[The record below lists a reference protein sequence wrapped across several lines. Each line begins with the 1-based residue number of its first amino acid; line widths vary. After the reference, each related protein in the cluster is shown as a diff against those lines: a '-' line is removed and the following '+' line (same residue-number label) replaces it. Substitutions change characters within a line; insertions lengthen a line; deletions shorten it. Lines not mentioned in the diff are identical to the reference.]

1 MDRPRLLQ
9 RALWLSVIS
18 IVFSGLIGVTAAVVG
33 VSTGSL
39 SLLGFGLDA
48 AIDSVASVVLV
59 WRFRVELREPHRGE
73 RIEQVAEAVIGVVLL
88 LIAIYLVVGAVG
100 ALASGAQ
107 PEATTARTVLLV
119 VAVLALPPLAL
130 AKHRVARQ
138 LASRALRADSVLT
151 GVAALL
157 AGIGLVALVLSEVFG
172 LTWADAVG
180 ALFVAAILARE
191 GWIALELERSKYRL
205 LF

>member
-1 MDRPRLLQ
+1 MDRPRLLE
-9 RALWLSVIS
+9 RALWLSVVS
-18 IVFSGLIGVTAAVVG
+18 IVFSGLVGVVAVVVG

-48 AIDSVASVVLV
+48 AIDSVASIVLV

-73 RIEQVAEAVIGVVLL
+73 RIEEVAEAIIGAVLL
-88 LIAIYLVVGAVG
+88 LIAAYLVVGALG
-100 ALASGAQ
+100 ALVSGAI

-119 VAVLALPPLAL
+119 VAVLGLPPLAV
-130 AKHRVARQ
+130 AKYRTAKQ
-138 LASRALRADSVLT
+138 LESRALRADAVLT

-157 AGIGLVALVLSEVFG
+157 AGIGLAALVLSELLG

-180 ALFVAAILARE
+180 ALLVAAILARE
-191 GWIALELERSKYRL
+191 GWIALELVRTHRRL
-205 LF
+205 

>member
-1 MDRPRLLQ
+1 MDRPRLLE
-9 RALWLSVIS
+9 RALWLSVVS
-18 IVFSGLIGVTAAVVG
+18 IVFSGLVGVVAVVVG

-48 AIDSVASVVLV
+48 AIDSVASIVLV

-73 RIEQVAEAVIGVVLL
+73 RIEEVAEAIIGAVLL
-88 LIAIYLVVGAVG
+88 LIAAYLVIGAIS
-100 ALASGAQ
+100 ALVSGAT

-119 VAVLALPPLAL
+119 VAVLGLPPLAV
-130 AKHRVARQ
+130 AKYRTAKQ
-138 LASRALRADSVLT
+138 LESRALRADAVLT

-157 AGIGLVALVLSEVFG
+157 AGIGLAALVLSEVLG

-180 ALFVAAILARE
+180 ALLVAAILARE
-191 GWIALELERSKYRL
+191 GWIALELVRTHRRL
-205 LF
+205 

>member
-18 IVFSGLIGVTAAVVG
+18 IVFSGLIGLAAAVVG

-73 RIEQVAEAVIGVVLL
+73 RIEEVAEAIIGAVLL
-88 LIAIYLVVGAVG
+88 LIGAYLVIGAIG
-100 ALASGAQ
+100 ALTSGSQ
-107 PEATTARTVLLV
+107 PEASTARTVLLL
-119 VAVLALPPLAL
+119 VAVIGLPPLAV
-130 AKHRVARQ
+130 AKYRTASQ
-138 LASRALRADSVLT
+138 LGSRALRADAVLT

-157 AGIGLVALVLSEVFG
+157 AGISLAALLLSEVLG
-172 LTWADAVG
+172 LAWADAVG
-180 ALFVAAILARE
+180 ALLVAGILARE
-191 GWIALELERSKYRL
+191 GWIALELVRTHRRL
-205 LF
+205 